1 MISTAKIIIKRSFYP
16 LTRRFFRF
24 FNYLL
29 LFFLLSVSAQLNS
42 NPDKFLGNITTDW
55 PGSMDY
61 DGFVFSEYWDQVTP
75 ENSTKWASIEG
86 SRGQMNWGGSDT
98 AYNYARKKGFS
109 FKFHCLAWGSQY
121 PDWIKNLTA
130 GEGLK
135 AIENW
140 MDGVKEKY
148 PDLEMIDVVNEAV
161 EGHQRDTYLMREA
174 LGGNGK
180 TGYDWIIKAMEM
192 AHERWP
198 EAILIYNDF
207 NTFQWNTDEYIELV
221 RALRDAGAPIDAYGC
236 QSHDLGGVNK
246 ETFEAVMAKIQEA
259 LKMPMYI
266 SEYDIGDS
274 NDANQKWNFQQ
285 HFPTMWEADYCA
297 GVTIWGWMYGHTWI
311 EGGNGE
317 KGISGLIKDGK
328 ERSALKWLRE
338 YMQTDAA
345 RTAKSPFPGMKK
357 EASVYV
363 KPASQKVVKGDRLP
377 ITVRASMATKRIE
390 KIDLYVGDELV
401 ATMTEAPYET
411 EYEASATGWKTIKA
425 VVTSTDGS
433 TYERLSR
440 FNVARGTKREPYNGD
455 AAELPGTIKAEEY
468 DKGAQGVTYND
479 ASRSTT
485 TALKDGA
492 WMEYSVDV
500 KEDGLYQ
507 MEVEVASTKS
517 GGVMHLAEYGKDNLT
532 FLTNMAEVPNTGGA
546 SVWQT
551 IRVPMM
557 QELTAGRHVLTLM
570 VDKGGFYI
578 KSMTFKP
585 VREVKIPGVV
595 EAEDFRTCSGG
606 ISVVT
611 GNGGQ
616 VIGNAKEGEWL
627 EYTVNVDND
636 GKYSYEATVS
646 SEGSGSRLKMTLTGE
661 DGSEKSLGTIS
672 VPKTGSMD
680 TYQVKTGKIRNAL
693 KAGKQTLRID
703 ITGGNCNI
711 DKIEFICTEP
721 TGIIDVNG
729 DDAEAGDSY
738 NLSGQKVGNDYKGI
752 VIRKGKKEIMK

>member
-1 MISTAKIIIKRSFYP
+1 M
-16 LTRRFFRF
+16 
-24 FNYLL
+24 FNGQCSMALMTCVML
-29 LFFLLSVSAQLNS
+29 MWGMAASAQLNS

-86 SRGQMNWGGSDT
+86 SRGQMNWGGSDI
-98 AYNYARKKGFS
+98 AYNYARKKGFP

-130 GEGLK
+130 GERLK

-180 TGYDWIIKAMEM
+180 TGYDWIIKAFEM

-266 SEYDIGDS
+266 SEYDIGDT

-425 VVTSTDGS
+425 VVTTTDGS

-752 VIRKGKKEIMK
+752 VIRKGKKVIMKK

>member
-1 MISTAKIIIKRSFYP
+1 MTCVMLMWGMAA
-16 LTRRFFRF
+16 
-24 FNYLL
+24 
-29 LFFLLSVSAQLNS
+29 SAQLNS

-86 SRGQMNWGGSDT
+86 SRGQMNWGGSDI
-98 AYNYARKKGFS
+98 AYNYARKKGFP

-130 GEGLK
+130 GERLK

-180 TGYDWIIKAMEM
+180 TGYDWIIKAFEM

-266 SEYDIGDS
+266 SEYDIGDT

-425 VVTSTDGS
+425 VVTTTDGS

-752 VIRKGKKEIMK
+752 VIRKGKKVIMKK

>member
-1 MISTAKIIIKRSFYP
+1 M
-16 LTRRFFRF
+16 
-24 FNYLL
+24 
-29 LFFLLSVSAQLNS
+29 
-42 NPDKFLGNITTDW
+42 GNITTDW

-98 AYNYARKKGFS
+98 AYNYARKKGLA

-130 GEGLK
+130 GERLK

-148 PDLEMIDVVNEAV
+148 PDLEMIDVVNETV

-246 ETFEAVMAKIQEA
+246 ETLEAVMAKIQDA

-266 SEYDIGDS
+266 SEYDIGDT
-274 NDANQKWNFQQ
+274 NDENQKWNYEQ

-297 GVTIWGWMYGHTWI
+297 GVTIWGWMYGKTWI

-317 KGISGLIKDGK
+317 KGISGLIRDGK
-328 ERSALKWLRE
+328 ERPALKWLRE
-338 YMQTDAA
+338 YMLTDAA
-345 RTAKSPFPGMKK
+345 RTAKSPFPGMRK

-363 KPASQKVVKGDRLP
+363 KPASMKVVKGDRLP
-377 ITVRASMATKRIE
+377 ITVRATMATKRIG
-390 KIDLYVGDELV
+390 KIDLYVGDELT
-401 ATMTEAPYET
+401 ATMTEAPYEA

-425 VVTSTDGS
+425 VVTTTDGE

-440 FNVARGTKREPYNGD
+440 INVVRGTKREPYNGD

-485 TALKDGA
+485 TAVKDGA
-492 WMEYSVDV
+492 WMEYTVDV

-507 MEVEVASTKS
+507 MEVEVASTKN

-532 FLTNMAEVPNTGGA
+532 LLTNMAEVPNTGGA

-551 IRVPMM
+551 IRVPMTE
-557 QELTAGRHVLTLM
+557 ELTAGRRVLTLM

-616 VIGNAKEGEWL
+616 VTGNAKEGGWL

-693 KAGKQTLRID
+693 KAGKQTLKID

-752 VIRKGKKEIMK
+752 VIRKGKKVISN

>member
-1 MISTAKIIIKRSFYP
+1 MTCVMLMWGMAA
-16 LTRRFFRF
+16 
-24 FNYLL
+24 
-29 LFFLLSVSAQLNS
+29 SAQLNS

-86 SRGQMNWGGSDT
+86 SRGQMNWGGSDI
-98 AYNYARKKGFS
+98 AYNYARKKGFP

-130 GEGLK
+130 GERLK

-180 TGYDWIIKAMEM
+180 TGYDWIIKAFEM

-266 SEYDIGDS
+266 SEYDIGDT

-311 EGGNGE
+311 EGGDGE

-425 VVTSTDGS
+425 VVTTTDGS

-646 SEGSGSRLKMTLTGE
+646 SEGSGSRLRMTLTGE

-752 VIRKGKKEIMK
+752 VIRKGKKVIMKK